1 VLGWLVVT
9 KLRRSGTS
17 PGDGIIICLVTV
29 LVGMILRVIVG
40 QGTAFAFVLVALG
53 FLGAFMIGG
62 RVLLVGT
69 KRLRKTG
76 GSR

>member
-1 VLGWLVVT
+1 
-9 KLRRSGTS
+9 
-17 PGDGIIICLVTV
+17 
-29 LVGMILRVIVG
+29 MILRVIVG

-69 KRLRKTG
+69 KRLRKTR